1 MPDRCLEEQ
10 GPVRPEQQLLPNRVG
25 GRLSRTT
32 VTERLQLATEK
43 AARKYPELARLTER
57 LPEQTALRAPPAL
70 FRVITV

>member
-1 MPDRCLEEQ
+1 MPDCGLEEQ
-10 GPVRPEQQLLPNRVG
+10 GPGRPEQLLLPNRMG

-57 LPEQTALRAPPAL
+57 LPEQTALKAL
-70 FRVITV
+70 PRCSE